1 MHPID
6 RGAGLALR
14 FLPSDKRVFSQGWG
28 DAATI
33 ELVDITAAGPPASI
47 DVEWGR
53 PDTSG
58 ALVQT
63 DGRFAAPLTGLPDA
77 AQQGHV
83 LHVAPHGDAMGTCVL
98 LPAWNDE
105 GYGTRLRFAT
115 RLAARG
121 LASYVLEAPFY
132 GHRRSAPGGSP
143 VRTVADFALLTRSI
157 VEEGR
162 SLVAGLAR
170 TGAPT
175 GVAGYSMGGSLAAT
189 VGATLDLPIA
199 VAPLAAAHAPSSV
212 FSEGVLSNGV
222 AWDALEPEGRTRLT
236 EVLLGPSLL
245 RIDPTPATRTAVLVG
260 ATRDGF
266 VTPPVTKAIH
276 DHWPGSELRWV
287 RAGHAT
293 LLWWHI
299 DDLVQAIADSF
310 ARTAASHR

>member
-6 RGAGLALR
+6 RGAGLVLR
-14 FLPSDKRVFSQGWG
+14 FLPSAKRVFSQGWG
-28 DAATI
+28 DAGTM
-33 ELVDITAAGPPASI
+33 ELVDITAAGPPPAI
-47 DVEWGR
+47 DVDWGR
-53 PDTSG
+53 TDTGG
-58 ALVQT
+58 AFAQRE
-63 DGRFAAPLTGLPDA
+63 GRFAAPIAGLPEVA
-77 AQQGHV
+77 REGHV
-83 LHVAPHGDAMGTCVL
+83 LHVAPHGDAVGTCVL

-105 GYGTRLRFAT
+105 GYRTRLRFAT
-115 RLAARG
+115 RLASRG

-132 GHRRSAPGGSP
+132 GHRRLAPGGSP

-162 SLVAGLAR
+162 GLVAGLAR

-199 VAPLAAAHAPSSV
+199 VAPLAAAYAPSSV
-212 FSEGVLSNGV
+212 FSEGVLSKGV
-222 AWDALEPEGRTRLT
+222 AWDALEPGGRRRLA

-260 ATRDGF
+260 ATHDGF
-266 VTPPVTKAIH
+266 VTPPVTQAIH

-299 DDLVQAIADSF
+299 DDLVQAIVDSF
-310 ARTAASHR
+310 ARAAASHR